1 MLEHFPKCGSFE
13 SPRRIYA
20 EESSAFWPEPDLL
33 NKVPAQNKGHRV
45 MKLIL
50 QAAFVIGIGL
60 LASAC
65 DKCGNWN
72 INTPKICHG
81 SGPQG

>member
-1 MLEHFPKCGSFE
+1 M
-13 SPRRIYA
+13 R
-20 EESSAFWPEPDLL
+20 
-33 NKVPAQNKGHRV
+33 
-45 MKLIL
+45 LIL
-50 QAAFVIGIGL
+50 QAAFVIGVGL
-60 LASAC
+60 LATAC